1 MIPVEQLTRFLLD
14 LAPWIAAYLVI
25 SLSLNLEYG
34 FGGIP
39 NFGKVLCVS
48 GGAFL
53 VGALPGQLI
62 VAAYNLGGGLNYF
75 DNHAQIMPRV
85 NDVLSRDPLV
95 ATALLIFTLAA
106 AMLVGAGLGLISS
119 IPAVRLREEYL
130 AMTLLAMGE
139 ILILIGDNYKNL
151 IGGTLGVF
159 VPSFL
164 GWIPIPTRN
173 YVLTGL
179 LVGLAVLVF
188 IYVQL
193 LTKSPFGRLL
203 RSIRDDEVLAQ
214 ALGRDVVN
222 VKRKTIIL
230 AGALAGLAGAMLA
243 LTTGAVN
250 AKNYSRANHTFIPW
264 VMVLVGGAA
273 NNWGVALGVIL
284 FIFSSRLIDV
294 FKREL
299 EFFLPFDVVWLT
311 PLLLSTT
318 LLIVMF
324 FRPGGIIPESRMQ
337 TLKHS
342 ELDALAATR
351 KRSRENTGDK
361 RLKGGST

>member
-1 MIPVEQLTRFLLD
+1 MTPTDQIVRFVLD

-62 VAAYNLGGGLNYF
+62 AALYNLGEGLDYF
-75 DNHAQIMPRV
+75 DNHAQIMPRI
-85 NDVLSRDPLV
+85 NDALARDPILSIGLLVFTLV
-95 ATALLIFTLAA
+95 ASMLA
-106 AMLVGAGLGLISS
+106 GAGLGLISS
-119 IPAVRLREEYL
+119 IPSVRLREEYL

-159 VPSFL
+159 VPSFF
-164 GWIPIPTRN
+164 GWIPVPTRS
-173 YVLTGL
+173 YVLTVL
-179 LVGLAVLVF
+179 LVGLAVMVF
-188 IYVQL
+188 IFVEL
-193 LTKSPFGRLL
+193 LTKSPYGRLL
-203 RSIRDDEVLAQ
+203 KSIRDDEVLAQ
-214 ALGRDVVN
+214 ALGRDVVS

-250 AKNYSRANHTFIPW
+250 ATNYSRANHTFIPW

-273 NNWGVALGVIL
+273 NNWGTALGVMVFML
-284 FIFSSRLIDV
+284 SSRLIDV

-299 EFFLPFDVVWLT
+299 QLYLPFDVVWLT

-324 FRPGGIIPESRMQ
+324 FRPSGIIPEARTQ
-337 TLKHS
+337 TLKPR
-342 ELDALAATR
+342 ELDALKTGT
-351 KRSRENTGDK
+351 KRRSDRP
-361 RLKGGST
+361 

>member
-1 MIPVEQLTRFLLD
+1 MIQAEQVLRFAID
-14 LAPWIAAYLVI
+14 LIPWIAAYLVI

-48 GGAFL
+48 GGAFV

-62 VAAYNLGGGLNYF
+62 LMFYNLGGGLNYF
-75 DNHAQIMPRV
+75 DNHAQVMPRV
-85 NDVLSRDPLV
+85 NDVLSRDPLL
-95 ATALLIFTLAA
+95 ATSLMLFSLAA
-106 AMLVGAGLGLISS
+106 AMLVGAGLGLLSS

-164 GWIPIPTRN
+164 GWIPVSIRG

-179 LVGLAVLVF
+179 LASLALLVF
-188 IYVQL
+188 VFLEL
-193 LTKSPFGRLL
+193 LTRSPYGRLL
-203 RSIRDDEVLAQ
+203 KSIRDDEVLVQ
-214 ALGRDVVN
+214 SLGRDIVS

-243 LTTGAVN
+243 LNVGAVN

-264 VMVLVGGAA
+264 VMVLVGGAG
-273 NNWGVALGVIL
+273 NNLGTAFGVML
-284 FIFSSRLIDV
+284 FMVASRLIDV

-299 EFFLPFDVVWLT
+299 ELFLPFDVVWLT
-311 PLLLSTT
+311 PILLSTS
-318 LLIVMF
+318 LLLVMF
-324 FRPGGIIPESRMQ
+324 FRPSGILTEKRVQ
-337 TLKHS
+337 TLG
-342 ELDALAATR
+342 
-351 KRSRENTGDK
+351 SRELRQLEK
-361 RLKGGST
+361 QSKPRS

>member
-1 MIPVEQLTRFLLD
+1 MMPSDQIVRFILD

-39 NFGKVLCVS
+39 NFGKVLCVT

-53 VGALPGQLI
+53 IGALPGQLI
-62 VAAYNLGGGLNYF
+62 VSAYNLGQGLNYF

-85 NDVLSRDPLV
+85 NDFLSRDPLLSI
-95 ATALLIFTLAA
+95 ALLIFTLAM
-106 AMLVGAGLGLISS
+106 AMLVGGGLGLISS

-164 GWIPIPTRN
+164 GWIPVPTRS
-173 YVLTGL
+173 YVLTAI
-179 LVGLAVLVF
+179 LVGIAVLVF
-188 IYVQL
+188 VFVQL
-193 LTKSPFGRLL
+193 LTRSPYGRLL

-214 ALGRDVVN
+214 ALGRDIVS

-273 NNWGVALGVIL
+273 NNWGTALGVMV
-284 FIFSSRLIDV
+284 FMVSSRLIDA

-299 EFFLPFDVVWLT
+299 ELYLPFDVVWLT

-324 FRPGGIIPESRMQ
+324 FRPGGIIPEARTQ
-337 TLKHS
+337 TLKPK
-342 ELDALAATR
+342 EL
-351 KRSRENTGDK
+351 KE
-361 RLKGGST
+361 LKKSTQPKN